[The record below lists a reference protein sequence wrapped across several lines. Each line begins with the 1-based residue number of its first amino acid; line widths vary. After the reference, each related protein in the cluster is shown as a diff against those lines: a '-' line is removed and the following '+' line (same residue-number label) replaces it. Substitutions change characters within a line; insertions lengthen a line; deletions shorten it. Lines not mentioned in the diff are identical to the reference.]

1 MMIKKSP
8 SKSQAQAAFLLEEL
22 LANRCFGLG
31 AIYSE
36 CPRDIAKLF
45 QCRPK
50 STQRHN
56 ILARHHCIPGHLVQ
70 LTWLALEED
79 QAALSRRVEQLIALR
94 GL

>member
-1 MMIKKSP
+1 MMIEKSP

-36 CPRDIAKLF
+36 CPRDT
-45 QCRPK
+45 
-50 STQRHN
+50 STFLRVKQNQHSVTTFLHRMT
-56 ILARHHCIPGHLVQ
+56 CCEFLVQQ